1 MIITDLGT
9 YGHWQTITLHWLHWL
24 VLSLTNLVNPMH
36 TVIVCV
42 YCALIYNTY
51 LFSDAL
57 ENWLL
62 LSFPPAVSTCWFH
75 KKNLYQRCVSNC
87 QLPKYTITKYKN
99 VQHNFIS
106 LNTLTNCIFLFMF
119 YLTQFWLIF
128 SSLCQSQCELL
139 PSLGVRRPLTFHI
152 LIFSSETPQPY
163 ELKLG
168 RKHLWK
174 VLYNYRSFCTDP
186 LTNMATTGNS
196 CFWLADF
203 F

>member
-87 QLPKYTITKYKN
+87 QLPKYTITKCKN

-119 YLTQFWLIF
+119 YLTHSFDSFPPLHP
-128 SSLCQSQCELL
+128 LHKRMREL
-139 PSLGVRRPLTFHI
+139 SFPLSII
-152 LIFSSETPQPY
+152 LIYSLYINKYHNCYWNFFIAKTAIAIWKTIY
-163 ELKLG
+163 KLTVWW
-168 RKHLWK
+168 RNHYVKQTA
-174 VLYNYRSFCTDP
+174 VT
-186 LTNMATTGNS
+186 
-196 CFWLADF
+196 
-203 F
+203 